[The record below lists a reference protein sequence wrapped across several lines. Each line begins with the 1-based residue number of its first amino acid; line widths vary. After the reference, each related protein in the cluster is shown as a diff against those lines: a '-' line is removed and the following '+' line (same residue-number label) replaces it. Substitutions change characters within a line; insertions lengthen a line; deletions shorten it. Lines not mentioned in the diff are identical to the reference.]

1 MSTRLF
7 YLADGTLQ
15 KATAGEFR
23 GDDPEVSTQVVTRE
37 IVVRADDGGA
47 GVRLDPD
54 AASGP
59 LVLHYDSSKNQKGLT
74 LVDDHDNSIAVEV
87 EATGRLKANKGI
99 SVDEVVRH
107 DV

>member
-1 MSTRLF
+1 MSTRIF

-23 GDDPEVSTQVVTRE
+23 GDDPEVSSQVVTRE

-47 GVRLDPD
+47 GVVVDPD

-59 LVLHYDSSKNQKGLT
+59 LVLHYDSSQNQT
-74 LVDDHDNSIAVEV
+74 I
-87 EATGRLKANKGI
+87 T
-99 SVDEVVRH
+99 
-107 DV
+107 